1 MLCPPCARATAKGAK
16 GPARG
21 SLASGID
28 FGDIRRLCLPQ
39 LSLLEQCL
47 ISRFRTYQYVI
58 KITPTGGANYQFV
71 RGHTVAVPHSGP
83 AQVFNHLEEA
93 ITNAV
98 TSMFFTIHGPRVL
111 IQSAYAEGR
120 LTGILGANVT
130 HLAVWL
136 AVLTDPHVREDYLHF
151 VPQSMDPDL
160 LNAIRLIIALHATGD
175 QHVNISELNSLALRL
190 FTPDLL
196 DSISQIPRQII
207 DRAMTV
213 EGPGEGQEFDD
224 LDAAARDDL
233 ARVRTGGDEDNSDD
247 INVQPTASLPY
258 RHNAPTN
265 PADLLAGSLAQLI
278 DTINI
283 VQTDPQLVNEYAA
296 NRDLLTGS
304 YPWIFTLG
312 GSHSFKYEGIQTTA
326 TLRHLLLQFTAA
338 AAACNNL
345 IFQLADQIQRN
356 EVNRS
361 VRLRINNNPESVIAF
376 HESMSDPQ
384 FLNLI
389 RQAAGGDQQAKD
401 TVTRHLLK
409 HVALIGSYVPGSD
422 MARRE
427 ASKTMMALIGHFGLP
442 SVYWTLAPDDSRNS
456 MAIRM
461 TFPTTSTADFP
472 ATATED
478 FLHAFATS
486 GLMQPPPSY
495 SSTDDI
501 NFNDPTL
508 RLLIAAN
515 PTTAAEHFFHT
526 ITGILSHLVGLPP
539 ESTLRRSVATHD
551 IIGIYG
557 TPYAHFGVVEAQGR
571 GSLHLH
577 VLIWGTYSPEL
588 LQKVAYSDQFREQML
603 HGLRTMFENAI
614 PDAYHIDMART
625 RAMNANPP
633 PGYTTV
639 YPQKQ
644 QRLLPPPK
652 LYSSRTGNLTQAAA
666 DRVWNSAVQIQVHTH
681 SATCHK
687 PPLGRQRCRV
697 TFPVRYVDEFP
708 GKITHIAPKNVLYDI
723 THDQPTIRDC
733 ETSRRNL
740 SLYPLP
746 IRRKE
751 LDYWEL
757 YRPHIIAPNDDAD
770 CYADLSDICVNW
782 LKAILPAQ
790 NALVAPFN
798 MATMFVEPGNQCAYP
813 LFGQGQAAVTCRYT
827 IKYMSKE
834 VGEVAESA
842 SILHQAQRHIT
853 TYPSVAADT
862 GEMERTASHFCQSV
876 LHQLNGRREMSAP
889 QAAAICL
896 GYDMEIC
903 SHKTY
908 SIFAY
913 DAISYVK
920 DKLQNADPNIS
931 FNDTS
936 QFDDLQ
942 LDEDDDDEA
951 SDDDQDSNSLPGG
964 EYAEGHHITDEPH
977 QGVYSQTG
985 KSNGIPYR
993 LSNGSIEV
1001 VRQIVNYVYR
1011 GDELANY
1018 SLIDY
1023 VQWISVVPLPAKKA
1037 TKPTTKS
1044 RVAAQSSDDDDDTN
1058 DDEDEDGNQTTAS
1071 TRPGP
1076 RMPTGTFNF
1085 LSEHPLHGEYVQK
1098 VRAKHGVCKF
1108 IGPPPQVPESPR
1120 TESDRVL
1127 LLGAALFYTV
1137 ILLPFSISNLI
1148 GTSNLLNTSYGAF
1161 LRMIKTYQLAST
1173 PIDSYR
1179 YNYMINLSN
1188 GLKTT
1193 RAEQAAASDYRSE
1206 NSTKWATANSYEDG
1220 TANPPGA
1227 PSSSRR
1233 YGASEEDS
1241 MAQVAANV
1249 AHLRAQQAAD
1259 NANLAARIEETIDNL
1274 QRKSEIA
1281 NTKDG
1286 LQREDVAATI
1296 ANLTALQGDIILPRT
1311 QRNRRKC
1318 ATYTSDQIST
1328 TKSSITATTATT
1340 IPLQATREL
1349 DDLLSGSHTGQAS
1362 AAHSVDC
1369 DGLNEKQTE
1378 LVSTYEPYFAN
1389 ANRDRTSK
1397 VVSGAPDHIFL
1408 SGPGG
1413 TGKTYVVER
1422 MLEHLDSIGINY
1434 ICGAFAASAA
1444 SNYKAGATLHSLL
1457 NLPFGDSK
1465 KPMPDLKS
1473 DALIQLQQR
1482 FATEGYRARFLVVD
1496 ELSTL
1501 TDIVLAR
1508 IDRRLQQIMGVNQ
1521 SFGGLAVLFTGD
1533 MSQIHPIGGSCL
1545 TTSAVKDPGSFA
1557 PGSEAAA
1564 GRRIFIS
1571 LRVLE
1576 LTEQQRASGE
1586 HVKFQANIR
1595 RKRCVTK
1602 SDIDKLTLLGRQ
1614 DFVDPNWEFAP
1625 VCVTNNLCRN
1635 SINFNQARRFATKN
1649 NQPLLIWPKSFTKE
1663 AFGAYSLTDPD
1674 RENLWS
1680 NNPELCHL
1688 FVSGAPAFLNT
1699 NFGADALKRGFCNGR
1714 SITLDSLFYEDA
1726 SYREQLNR
1734 QIQNAQPGEVIIVRP
1749 PDDVIAEFKSDLTST
1764 DSSTLDPSKPNT
1776 VTFPLSTKMT
1786 SDTYRCTLSGG
1797 IFGAV
1802 TVSEFPYDLGFAIT
1816 YHRVQGRTLEYLVL
1830 DLNKYALP
1838 PSIVYEIFYVGI
1850 SRVRDGNHLRI
1861 LPPISKK
1868 HNVDPFEHLYK
1879 LHLHPDTCLW
1889 LDSLDSNGYFN
1900 QETCNR
1906 LKAQFTVQPIRRS
1919 KHQSSSR
1926 RSVTTQSRAPLRQ
1939 LPANSSTYQQ
1949 STRIPRTFHPTAYA
1963 TNLDVLTNREV
1974 YLLDGLFSLTRQ
1986 CINELPEL
1994 KNDILHHSYMQ
2005 SPTFVKSTHITDTQ
2019 QLASTFSEM
2028 DTFAVDS
2035 FFDLLNFSFGQPM
2048 SYSFGMDITYMYLT
2062 TNSAIDQTT
2071 YGTIISLTNGAHMT
2085 SRHVFFPALIH
2096 NNHYVLLWVDNSTA
2110 ICTIIDP
2117 MTLDQTEMTTHVQLY
2132 SKVVSFMESERMSG
2146 PFSAQ
2151 AMASQPYNLSLST
2164 HTQPMQCDAIH
2175 CGQFVCATAY
2185 FIAKNNRPP
2194 TCTDF
2199 DGPDA
2204 RALEYFVA
2212 NALLQGYLF

>member
-1 MLCPPCARATAKGAK
+1 MLCPPCARATTKGAK

-21 SLASGID
+21 SLAHGTD

-47 ISRFRTYQYVI
+47 ISRFRTYQYIV
-58 KITPTGGANYQFV
+58 KIAPTGGANYKHV

-83 AQVFNHLEEA
+83 AQVFEHLGQA
-93 ITNAV
+93 IENAQTAMHFAV
-98 TSMFFTIHGPRVL
+98 QGPRSL

-136 AVLTDPHVREDYLHF
+136 AVLSDPDVRDDYLHF
-151 VPQSMDPDL
+151 VPQPLDSNV
-160 LNAIRLIIALHATGD
+160 LNDIRIIIALHALGD
-175 QHVNISELNSLALRL
+175 EHVNISELNSLALRV
-190 FTPDLL
+190 FTPALL
-196 DSISQIPRQII
+196 NSISRIPYQII
-207 DRAMTV
+207 DQALTERDST
-213 EGPGEGQEFDD
+213 
-224 LDAAARDDL
+224 AAADLAAIDRAERDDL
-233 ARVRTGGDEDNSDD
+233 ARVRTRGVDEDEDD
-247 INVQPTASLPY
+247 VGINISPTTSLPY
-258 RHNAPTN
+258 RHNAPNN
-265 PADLLAGSLAQLI
+265 PADLLAGNLAQLI
-278 DTINI
+278 DTIKI

-312 GSHSFKYEGIQTTA
+312 RLHSFKYEGIQTTT
-326 TLRHLLLQFTAA
+326 TLRHLLLQFTGA

-361 VRLRINNNPESVIAF
+361 VRLRINNNPGSVHAF

-389 RQAAGGDQQAKD
+389 REAAGGDQHAKD

-515 PTTAAEHFFHT
+515 PTAAAEHFFHT

-588 LQKVAYSDQFREQML
+588 LQKVAYSDQFRDQML
-603 HGLRTMFENAI
+603 HGLRTMFVNAI

-644 QRLLPPPK
+644 QRLLPPSK

-687 PPLGRQRCRV
+687 PPLGRLRCRV
-697 TFPVRYVDEFP
+697 TFPVRYVEEFP

-723 THDQPTIRDC
+723 THDQPTIPDC
-733 ETSRRNL
+733 ETSSRDLR
-740 SLYPLP
+740 LYPLP

-757 YRPHIIAPNDDAD
+757 YRPRISAPDDDDD
-770 CYADLSDICVNW
+770 CYIDLTDACINW
-782 LKAILPAQ
+782 MKAILPAQ

-842 SILHQAQRHIT
+842 SILHQAQRHT
-853 TYPSVAADT
+853 TDYPSIAADT
-862 GEMERTASHFCQSV
+862 GELERTASHFCQSV

-896 GYDMEIC
+896 GHDMEIC

-920 DKLQNADPNIS
+920 EKLLEANASLTFD
-931 FNDTS
+931 DTS

-951 SDDDQDSNSLPGG
+951 SGDDQDSADLL
-964 EYAEGHHITDEPH
+964 EDDHAEGHQVSDEPP
-977 QGVYSQTG
+977 QGAYSQTG

-1058 DDEDEDGNQTTAS
+1058 DDNDEDGNQTTAP

-1076 RMPTGTFNF
+1076 RIPTGTFNF
-1085 LSEHPLHGEYVQK
+1085 LPEHPLHGEYVQK

-1148 GTSNLLNTSYGAF
+1148 GTTNLLNTSYGAF

-1173 PIDSYR
+1173 PIESYR

-1227 PSSSRR
+1227 PSTSRR
-1233 YGASEEDS
+1233 FGVSDEES
-1241 MAQVAANV
+1241 MAEVALSV
-1249 AHLRAQQAAD
+1249 ARLRAQQAAE
-1259 NANLAARIEETIDNL
+1259 NANLAARIQDTIDDM
-1274 QRKSEIA
+1274 RHKSEIA
-1281 NTKDG
+1281 ESRKS
-1286 LQREDVAATI
+1286 LQLQDVATTVD
-1296 ANLTALQGDIILPRT
+1296 NLTDLQGDPVLPRQ
-1311 QRNRRKC
+1311 QRKRRKC
-1318 ATYTSDQIST
+1318 ATYSNDQISAVKT
-1328 TKSSITATTATT
+1328 AITATIATT
-1340 IPLQATREL
+1340 IPPQATRGA
-1349 DDLLSGSHTGQAS
+1349 DDVLGGRQTGYAS
-1362 AAHSVDC
+1362 AAHIIDSS
-1369 DGLNEKQTE
+1369 GLNEKQTE
-1378 LVSTYEPYFAN
+1378 LVHTYEPYFAN
-1389 ANRDRTSK
+1389 TDRDRTSK
-1397 VVSGAPDHIFL
+1397 VVLGAPNPIFL
-1408 SGPGG
+1408 CGPGG
-1413 TGKTYVVER
+1413 TGKTFVVEQ
-1422 MLEHLDSIGINY
+1422 MLEYLDSIGINY

-1444 SNYKAGATLHSLL
+1444 SNYKTGATLHSLL
-1457 NLPFGDSK
+1457 SLPFGDSK
-1465 KPMPDLKS
+1465 KKMPDLRS
-1473 DALIQLQQR
+1473 DALLQLQQR
-1482 FATEGYRARFLVVD
+1482 YAIEGYRARFLVVD

-1521 SFGGLAVLFTGD
+1521 PFGGLAVLFTGD

-1557 PGSEAAA
+1557 PDSEAAA
-1564 GRRIFIS
+1564 GRRIFVS
-1571 LRVLE
+1571 LQVHE

-1586 HVKFQANIR
+1586 HVDYQYKILGQ
-1595 RKRCVTK
+1595 RCVTAE
-1602 SDIDKLTLLGRQ
+1602 DIDYLQVLSRK
-1614 DFVDPNWEFAP
+1614 DFADDPNWEFAP
-1625 VCVTNNLCRN
+1625 ICVTNNLCRN
-1635 SINFNQARRFATKN
+1635 SLNYSQARRFAIKH

-1663 AFGAYSLTDPD
+1663 AFGTYSLSDRD

-1680 NNPELCHL
+1680 TNPALCHM

-1699 NFGADALKRGFCNGR
+1699 NFGADALSRGFCNGR
-1714 SITLDSLFYEDA
+1714 AITLKSLFYEDA
-1726 SYREQLNR
+1726 SYRDRLNL
-1734 QIQNAQPGEVIIVRP
+1734 QIQNAQPGEVIVVRP
-1749 PDDVIAEFKSDLTST
+1749 PDDVIAEFETELPTT
-1764 DSSTLDPSKPNT
+1764 DSSTLDPSKSNKI
-1776 VTFPLSTKMT
+1776 VFPLSTKMT
-1786 SDTYRCTLSGG
+1786 SDTYKCTLGAG

-1802 TVSEFPYDLGFAIT
+1802 TVSEFPFDLGFAIT
-1816 YHRVQGRTLEYLVL
+1816 YHRIQGRTLKYLIL
-1830 DLNKYALP
+1830 DLNRYSIP
-1838 PSIVYEIFYVGI
+1838 PHVVYEMFYVGI
-1850 SRVRDGNHLRI
+1850 SRVRERNGLRI
-1861 LPPISKK
+1861 LPPITKK
-1868 HNVDPFEHLYK
+1868 PHGHPFDYLTT
-1879 LHLHPDTCLW
+1879 LRLHPDTSLW

-1900 QETCNR
+1900 QGTCNN
-1906 LKAQFTVQPIRRS
+1906 LKAQSSMLNTLGKPRS
-1919 KHQSSSR
+1919 APRYKAP
-1926 RSVTTQSRAPLRQ
+1926 QSRAS
-1939 LPANSSTYQQ
+1939 LPTATRTPMYQQ
-1949 STRIPRTFHPTAYA
+1949 STQPRRNFQPTA
-1963 TNLDVLTNREV
+1963 TVLRLDSLRHREV
-1974 YLLDGLFSLTRQ
+1974 GLLRILFSLPDA
-1986 CINELPEL
+1986 ILNELPIL
-1994 KNDILHHSYMQ
+1994 KVQILNQASLRNPNFDKSHY
-2005 SPTFVKSTHITDTQ
+2005 VKDTL

-2028 DTFAVDS
+2028 DTFAIDS
-2035 FFDLLNFSFGQPM
+2035 FFNLINFSFGQPK
-2048 SYSFGMDITYMYLT
+2048 SYSFGMDITSMHLT
-2062 TNSAIDQTT
+2062 TNAAIDPAT
-2071 YGTIISLTNGAHMT
+2071 YGTIFSQTNGAHMT
-2085 SRHVFFPALIH
+2085 SRHVFFPAIIH
-2096 NNHYVLLWVDNSTA
+2096 DDHYVLLWVDNSTA

-2117 MTLDQTEMTTHVQLY
+2117 MTLDPANMTTHVQLY
-2132 SKVVSFMESERMSG
+2132 SKVVAFMESERRSG
-2146 PFSAQ
+2146 PFSTQ
-2151 AMASQPYNLSLST
+2151 AIASRTYNLSLST
-2164 HTQPMQCDAIH
+2164 HTQPMQCDTIH

-2185 FIAKNNRPP
+2185 FIAKFNRPP

-2199 DGPDA
+2199 NGPDA